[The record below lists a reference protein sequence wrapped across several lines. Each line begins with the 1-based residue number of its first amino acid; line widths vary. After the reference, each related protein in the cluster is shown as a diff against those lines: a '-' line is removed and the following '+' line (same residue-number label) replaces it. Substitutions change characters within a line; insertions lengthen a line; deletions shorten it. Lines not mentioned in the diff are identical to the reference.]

1 MNEYHNEISQEPNY
15 DDFFDGI
22 VLWPRGGWCSRRLG
36 GIPLRFVSPDKEE
49 LFRERRRKLVHRSV
63 RRIGWVGLVAHT
75 LAVLSEISVLGL
87 GNWTSAKLLLFSCL
101 SIVFILSCC
110 QICCKLS
117 EYWMPLIY
125 VLAATAMM
133 LTNRPRAA
141 FLTNMD
147 VVDAFAFNTTSP
159 VVACSFSSD
168 AVLIGN
174 FAALVVV
181 YFVAMPA
188 RTVVSVWCVP
198 TFPLV
203 YLALTIP
210 VPQADGSLARRINL
224 AFRIFICSCA
234 GLLGRCWIEIG
245 ERASFLHLEKVNKD
259 LTKEKVLR
267 YTAEHEV
274 ERGPYSSHSDS
285 NATTPVMPLPD
296 DLASQ
301 LTSHASRPL
310 SSIVFTPGASG
321 HDAPVGMQLKAMRA
335 VAAEEKWL
343 IDWSELSFETNL
355 IGKGGFA
362 LVMEGNYGG
371 AKVAVKLPQRDQLT
385 TSVEVVDFCGKE
397 LRVLRRLRHPF
408 IVTFYGA
415 CIEET
420 NRIVLIVEEFVD
432 GYSLFDAIL
441 NSKMELS
448 EANRRSI
455 LEKLCRA
462 LVYLH
467 DQGPSILH
475 GDLSPKNI
483 LLRTASLDPVL
494 VDFGMSVLRRSKQ
507 RMLGGSPHWM
517 APEILRSV
525 ESGGLK
531 PDCSV
536 DVFSLGRIAFF
547 ISTGVAPFQSFVV
560 EQLIE
565 AASKANF
572 SEMPWPIET
581 ETPFQK
587 LCKEEFCPPCLEM
600 NPNQR
605 CTSGEALQTLQQVP
619 SPQKELKSLKA
630 AMHVAENEVTLKS
643 SFMASRMAAIPAH
656 TFGVP
661 KPKIA
666 L

>member
-1 MNEYHNEISQEPNY
+1 MVQMAECPCQAYNQMTMEDKKGLLERYKTEGGLKNLQWVNEYFETVTDTTEQKDVAES
-15 DDFFDGI
+15 
-22 VLWPRGGWCSRRLG
+22 GWMTPGQIFTLNGFSWEQTEGKKR
-36 GIPLRFVSPDKEE
+36 DK
-49 LFRERRRKLVHRSV
+49 
-63 RRIGWVGLVAHT
+63 
-75 LAVLSEISVLGL
+75 
-87 GNWTSAKLLLFSCL
+87 
-101 SIVFILSCC
+101 
-110 QICCKLS
+110 
-117 EYWMPLIY
+117 M
-125 VLAATAMM
+125 LAALLKECWDECGIDKPDECTKAHALPELSKYWYSKQKHVQEDKNKVDQTMK
-133 LTNRPRAA
+133 LGTNLGMATMQKA
-141 FLTNMD
+141 IGNS
-147 VVDAFAFNTTSP
+147 AS
-159 VVACSFSSD
+159 SSD
-168 AVLIGN
+168 PKVKLENPSWVQLNSQLQIA
-174 FAALVVV
+174 AALKGRLEKQVFECTACQKDLEASGKPEFKEFLKSVSD
-181 YFVAMPA
+181 ALGKA
-188 RTVVSVWCVP
+188 EAALASLRTNLAQGKDMSVSSDKTDCS
-198 TFPLV
+198 TLKKALEGDTNNGSMHLDGLKALCKLV

-455 LEKLCRA
+455 LENLG
-462 LVYLH
+462 LIPGV
-467 DQGPSILH
+467 
-475 GDLSPKNI
+475 
-483 LLRTASLDPVL
+483 VL
-494 VDFGMSVLRRSKQ
+494 G
-507 RMLGGSPHWM
+507 
-517 APEILRSV
+517 
-525 ESGGLK
+525 
-531 PDCSV
+531 
-536 DVFSLGRIAFF
+536 LGRN
-547 ISTGVAPFQSFVV
+547 SHQ
-560 EQLIE
+560 E
-565 AASKANF
+565 
-572 SEMPWPIET
+572 
-581 ETPFQK
+581 
-587 LCKEEFCPPCLEM
+587 
-600 NPNQR
+600 
-605 CTSGEALQTLQQVP
+605 
-619 SPQKELKSLKA
+619 KA
-630 AMHVAENEVTLKS
+630 ATPCFFARRHHTQLYRLPG
-643 SFMASRMAAIPAH
+643 ASWQLA
-656 TFGVP
+656 TQ
-661 KPKIA
+661 
-666 L
+666 